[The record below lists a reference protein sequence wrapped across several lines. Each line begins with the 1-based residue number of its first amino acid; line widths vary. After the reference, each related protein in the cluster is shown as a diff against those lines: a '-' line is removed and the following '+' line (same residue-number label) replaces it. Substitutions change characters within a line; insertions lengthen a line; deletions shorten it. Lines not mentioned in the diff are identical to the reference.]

1 MDNLNLSVLEGETG
15 SPDSFAGWF
24 QATGSISPARL
35 SVLLSALYQYCDWK
49 YRHDEK
55 LAPEFVV
62 ATLHV
67 CRVLR
72 NAVSQSDRHNSLELL
87 VHDFVEDVLYHT
99 ARGVEPYV
107 IFGEVGVIVDAVGS
121 HELFAELIEPMVLFL
136 AGEAD
141 SPPDV
146 LLSKESDLLELA
158 SQLKRL
164 CEAGGRAD
172 LIAPLMKY
180 GLPPAVRTRL
190 EGR

>member
-1 MDNLNLSVLEGETG
+1 MDNLNLATLEDEI
-15 SPDSFAGWF
+15 DSFVGVF
-24 QATGSISPARL
+24 QASGSISPARL
-35 SVLLSALYQYCDWK
+35 SSLLSALYKYCDWK
-49 YRHDEK
+49 YRYDEK
-55 LAPEFVV
+55 LVPEFVV
-62 ATLHV
+62 ATLNV

-72 NAVSQSDRHNSLELL
+72 NAVFRSDQHNSLKLII
-87 VHDFVEDVLYHT
+87 HDFVEDVLYHT

-107 IFGEVGVIVDAVGS
+107 IFGQVGVIVDAVGS
-121 HELFAELIEPMVLFL
+121 HELFAGLIEPMVLFL

-172 LIAPLMKY
+172 LIAPLMKC
-180 GLPPAVRTRL
+180 GLPPTVMAQL